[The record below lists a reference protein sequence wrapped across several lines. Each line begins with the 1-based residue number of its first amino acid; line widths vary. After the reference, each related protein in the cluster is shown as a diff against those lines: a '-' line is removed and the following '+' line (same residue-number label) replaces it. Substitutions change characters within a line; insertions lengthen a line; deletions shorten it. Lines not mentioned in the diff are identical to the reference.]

1 METLKQHILSSLFHF
16 CNWMCKNENKWREEQ
31 IFSEIIKRAFL
42 LIILIEFNCIIFL
55 YDTNVLYSRNLFLR
69 CKGTKNSC

>member
-42 LIILIEFNCIIFL
+42 NCGWASFNVNTNFG
-55 YDTNVLYSRNLFLR
+55 YDGECTV
-69 CKGTKNSC
+69 